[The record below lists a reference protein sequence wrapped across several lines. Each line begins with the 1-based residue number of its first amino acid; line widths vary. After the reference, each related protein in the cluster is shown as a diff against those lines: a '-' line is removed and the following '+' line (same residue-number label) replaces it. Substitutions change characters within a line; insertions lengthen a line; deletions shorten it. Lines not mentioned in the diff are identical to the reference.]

1 MLKIY
6 LIYFLLICS
15 TGLAAAKYT
24 IRYPKPQ
31 SGQDYRHIYRVEL
44 LKLAL
49 KKSAAVN
56 ESFEIIYSKDE
67 MVQSRSIFELKNN
80 KQIDVIALPTNQ
92 ERENELLPVRIP
104 IMKGLLGYRI
114 FLIRKNDRQK
124 FSLIINIEDLKKFNA
139 GFGHDWA
146 DTEILKSNGLPVITA
161 PNYESL
167 FLMLNAGRF
176 DYFPRG
182 VNEAFSEISS
192 RQNNLPDLE
201 VENSLALYYPFPVYF
216 FVNKENKDLADR
228 LEKGLLKAID
238 DKSFNQLFD
247 KHFRSYIKMAKFK
260 ERKVFTLKNPT
271 LPEKTPFDN
280 KKLWLDISK

>member
-1 MLKIY
+1 MYKTI
-6 LIYFLLICS
+6 LILTIIICCS
-15 TGLAAAKYT
+15 GLSGAKYI

-31 SGQDYRHIYRVEL
+31 SELDIRHIYRVEL

-49 KKSAAVN
+49 SKSAATN
-56 ESFEIIYSKDE
+56 ETFEIVYSKDE
-67 MVQSRSIFELKNN
+67 MVQSRAIFDLKSN
-80 KQIDVIALPTNQ
+80 KDIDVIALPTSI
-92 ERENELLPVRIP
+92 EREKELLPVRIP

-114 FLIRKNDRQK
+114 FLIRKNDQNK
-124 FSLIINIEDLKKFNA
+124 FLKIRSLKDLKKFNA

-192 RQNNLPDLE
+192 RKNNLPDLDIE
-201 VENSLALYYPFPVYF
+201 KRIALYYPFPVYF
-216 FVNKENKDLADR
+216 FVNSSNIELASR
-228 LEKGLLKAID
+228 LEKGLNIAIE

-247 KHFRSYIKMAKFK
+247 HHFSSFIKSADLKNRKIFK
-260 ERKVFTLKNPT
+260 LKNPA
-271 LPEKTPFDN
+271 LPDVTPFNN
-280 KKLWLDISK
+280 KKLWLDLSK